1 MRRRWS
7 QESRGAKGDRRPGV
21 TFEHVDYNCDLCRDL
36 PLSFSLSSSPSFVSL
51 YSHAVSLQRALIPSH
66 PVHPSLLP
74 LLPLCH
80 CIRARGCRWR
90 SMIEHALGYYYRSAY
105 WQSSRSTCGSLRAH
119 VLGEEDR
126 VVPQVHG
133 VEKWLLYSPVTIRA
147 QYQLNKT

>member
-7 QESRGAKGDRRPGV
+7 HESRGAKGDRRPGV

-36 PLSFSLSSSPSFVSL
+36 PLSHSPPTLSLSSPFILMQFHCDARSLASCSSFS
-51 YSHAVSLQRALIPSH
+51 
-66 PVHPSLLP
+66 VHLLS
-74 LLPLCH
+74 LCH
-80 CIRARGCRWR
+80 CIGAGGCRWR